1 MDVNSE
7 QYTAMKIDLKK
18 KSLLN
23 ESEAF
28 QVLIDERL
36 PHFIAAPVE
45 LTCRYEVKQMNR
57 ILLLRLMQ
65 RGFIKTECQR
75 CLATFE
81 HDFVLESEMAVCRSE
96 EIASAYQE
104 TYDVIVAADD
114 QIELKDLLIDNL
126 YLFSASVHQH
136 IELCDRNQIKLMLD
150 D

>member
-1 MDVNSE
+1 
-7 QYTAMKIDLKK
+7 
-18 KSLLN
+18 
-23 ESEAF
+23 
-28 QVLIDERL
+28 
-36 PHFIAAPVE
+36 
-45 LTCRYEVKQMNR
+45 MNR

-75 CLATFE
+75 CLAMFE
-81 HDFVLESEMAVCRSE
+81 HDFVLDSEIAVCRSE

-136 IELCDRNQIKLMLD
+136 LELCDRNQIKLMQD